1 MTNHIWPSV
10 GFYGMLILVNTVFA
24 RALMTGQVTN
34 YDMDTKI
41 NFMNMIDKHIVL
53 QTIMYI
59 KEL

>member
-1 MTNHIWPSV
+1 
-10 GFYGMLILVNTVFA
+10 
-24 RALMTGQVTN
+24 MTGQVTN